1 MSIDL
6 KCVKCECEG
15 LHACTGRPLPPPTA
29 EEEERLAAA
38 LDALFNSDVSL
49 NTGFQRATP
58 WTLEEKIAFGVAL
71 AQIEMDEERLRQK
84 SKYYESDRDLPL
96 LD

>member
-1 MSIDL
+1 MSVDL
-6 KCVKCECEG
+6 KCVKCGCEG
-15 LHACTGRPLPPPTA
+15 LHACTGRPLPTPTTEDEA
-29 EEEERLAAA
+29 RLTAT
-38 LDALFNSDVSL
+38 LDALFKGDVSL

-71 AQIEMDEERLRQK
+71 TQFEMDEERLRRK
-84 SKYYESDRDLPL
+84 SMYYESDRDLPL